1 MCSLLQSYP
10 KYIRLK
16 GGRTVVNKR
25 WIAEQKR
32 LKVLRESRDLLKR
45 LNDKRNSY
53 NE

>member
-16 GGRTVVNKR
+16 GGRTVVNKK
-25 WIAEQKR
+25 WIDEQKR
-32 LKVLRESRDLLKR
+32 LRELRERQKLLKK
-45 LNDKRNSY
+45 LNEKRNLN